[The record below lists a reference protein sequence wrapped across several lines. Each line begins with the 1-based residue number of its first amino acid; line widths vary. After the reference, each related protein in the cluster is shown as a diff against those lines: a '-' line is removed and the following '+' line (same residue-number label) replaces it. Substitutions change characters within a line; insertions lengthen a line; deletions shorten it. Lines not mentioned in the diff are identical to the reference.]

1 MEGETTN
8 AMTELLTMLT
18 GAASSIL
25 GQIGTIG
32 STIVDTPVLALGLGF
47 FFVGGVIGIFGRLLS
62 RN

>member
-1 MEGETTN
+1 MEGATTTP
-8 AMTELLTMLT
+8 MTALLTMLS

-25 GQIGTIG
+25 GQIGSIG
-32 STIVDTPVLALGLGF
+32 STIVETPVLALGLGF

>member
-1 MEGETTN
+1 MEGATTTP
-8 AMTELLTMLT
+8 MTALLTLLT

-25 GQIGTIG
+25 GQIGTVG
-32 STIVDTPVLALGLGF
+32 STIVETPVLALGLGF